1 MRLVAHGPS
10 VIDEVCDVDFDPSA
24 VGLLFR

>member
-1 MRLVAHGPS
+1 MRRAAHGPS
-10 VIDEVCDVDFDPSA
+10 VIDEVCEVDFDPSA

>member
-1 MRLVAHGPS
+1 MRRVAHGPG